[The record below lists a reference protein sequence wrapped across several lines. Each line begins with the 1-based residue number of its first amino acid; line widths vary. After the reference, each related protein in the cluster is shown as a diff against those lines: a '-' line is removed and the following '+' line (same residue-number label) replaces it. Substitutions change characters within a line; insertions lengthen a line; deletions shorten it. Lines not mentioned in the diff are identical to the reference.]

1 MTRRRVAV
9 IGGGLAGL
17 AAGASLRG
25 HGMDACVFE
34 RDDELGGVAR
44 SEQHDGWL
52 IESGPCMASEP
63 DPAVR
68 KLLDGAG
75 VGERTVRADAVA
87 ANRYIV
93 RAGVPVPLPHSVS
106 EFTSSPLLSLAGRL
120 RLVKER
126 FIPARREVTDES
138 VDSFARRRFGDEV
151 AERMFDPLVASTSAG
166 DPRAL
171 LARYAFP
178 QTVGHEQRSGSGLQG
193 NLRARMDARRRAK
206 GKPRGPWS
214 CADGMQA
221 VARQLAVHAGDVRT
235 GTQVDS
241 VSARDGRL
249 HVVTNGASAEAFDAV
264 IFAVPAGALRRIAI
278 DLPEAHRLE
287 QLRGIPHVSIVAVS
301 LGFRR
306 EDVTHPLTGAR
317 LLVPS
322 VEGLSLLSVAFPSS
336 LFADRAPSDHVLI
349 TAYIGGARRPEVID
363 WPEPELL
370 SLVQQ
375 ELTEVLGI
383 RGPAVLQR
391 VTRWRDALPQAVA
404 GHARRLAA
412 ADIVEATTGAV
423 AFTGAWRDGLSVAE
437 VLLGGIHATERLA
450 VRKGWLSVAAP
461 A

>member
-1 MTRRRVAV
+1 VTRRRVAV

-25 HGMDACVFE
+25 LGMEACVFE
-34 RDDELGGVAR
+34 RDGEPGGMAR
-44 SEQHDGWL
+44 SEIHDGWL

-68 KLLDGAG
+68 KLLDEAG
-75 VGERTVRADAVA
+75 VGERTVRAEGVA
-87 ANRYIV
+87 TNRYV
-93 RAGVPVPLPHSVS
+93 VHAGVPVSVPHTLS

-151 AERMFDPLVASTSAG
+151 AERMFDPLVACTSAG
-166 DPRAL
+166 DPHVL

-206 GKPRGPWS
+206 GKPRGAWS
-214 CADGMQA
+214 CADGMQE
-221 VARQLAVHAGDVRT
+221 VARRLAARAGEVRT
-235 GTQVDS
+235 GTRVES
-241 VSARDGRL
+241 VSARDGKL
-249 HVVTNGASAEAFDAV
+249 QVAINGANAEAFDAV
-264 IFAVPAGALRRIAI
+264 IFAVPAGAIAQIAI
-278 DLPEAHRLE
+278 DLPAADRLE
-287 QLRGIPHVSIVAVS
+287 EVGAIPHVSVAAVS
-301 LGFRR
+301 LGFRG
-306 EDVTHPLTGAR
+306 EDVTHPLAGAR

-322 VEGLSLLSVAFPSS
+322 VERLSLLSVVFPSS
-336 LFADRAPSDHVLI
+336 LFPNRAPSGHVLI
-349 TAYIGGARRPEVID
+349 TAYIGGARRPEVVD

-375 ELTEVLGI
+375 ELAALLGI

-412 ADIVEATTGAV
+412 ADIVESTAGAV

-437 VLLGGIHATERLA
+437 VLLGGIRATERLA
-450 VRKGWLSVAAP
+450 VRNGWLSVPSLA
-461 A
+461 

>member
-1 MTRRRVAV
+1 VAV

-34 RDDELGGVAR
+34 RDDEPGGMAR

-68 KLLDGAG
+68 KLLDDAG
-75 VGERTVRADAVA
+75 VGALTVRADAMA

-93 RAGVPVPLPHSVS
+93 RDGVPVPLPHSVS

-178 QTVGHEQRSGSGLQG
+178 QTVGHEQRSG
-193 NLRARMDARRRAK
+193 ARMDARRRAK
-206 GKPRGPWS
+206 GMSRGAWS
-214 CADGMQA
+214 CAGGMQA
-221 VARQLAVHAGDVRT
+221 VARQLAAHAGDVRT
-235 GTQVDS
+235 GTRVDS

-249 HVVTNGASAEAFDAV
+249 HVVANGANADVFDAV
-264 IFAVPAGALRRIAI
+264 IFAVPAGALARIAI

-287 QLRGIPHVSIVAVS
+287 QVGGIPHVSIVAVS

-322 VEGLSLLSVAFPSS
+322 VERLSLLSVAFPSS
-336 LFADRAPSDHVLI
+336 LFAHRAPSDHVLM

-363 WPEPELL
+363 WPESELL
-370 SLVQQ
+370 SLVQR
-375 ELTEVLGI
+375 ELTDLLGI
-383 RGPAVLQR
+383 RGPAVLRR
-391 VTRWRDALPQAVA
+391 VTRWREALPQAVA

-412 ADIVEATTGAV
+412 ADIVEATTGTV

-437 VLLGGIHATERLA
+437 VLLGGIRATERLA
-450 VRKGWLSVAAP
+450 VRKGWLSVPAP

>member
-25 HGMDACVFE
+25 LGMEACVFE
-34 RDDELGGVAR
+34 RDSEPGGMARTEL
-44 SEQHDGWL
+44 HDGWL

-68 KLLDGAG
+68 KLLDDAG
-75 VGERTVRADAVA
+75 VGEHTVRADPVA
-87 ANRYIV
+87 TNRYIV
-93 RAGVPVPLPHSVS
+93 HGGVPVPVPHTLS

-126 FIPARREVTDES
+126 FVPARREVTDES

-151 AERMFDPLVASTSAG
+151 AERMFDPLVACTSAG
-166 DPRAL
+166 DPRVL

-193 NLRARMDARRRAK
+193 NLRARMEARRRAK
-206 GKPRGPWS
+206 GKPGGAWS

-221 VARQLAVHAGDVRT
+221 VARLLAGRVDEVRT
-235 GTQVDS
+235 GARVES
-241 VSARDGRL
+241 VSARDGKL
-249 HVVTNGASAEAFDAV
+249 QVVADSASAELFDAV
-264 IFAVPAGALRRIAI
+264 IFAVPARAFARIAI
-278 DLPEAHRLE
+278 DLPEAERLE
-287 QLRGIPHVSIVAVS
+287 QIGAIPHVSIAAVS

-306 EDVTHPLTGAR
+306 EDVTHPLAGAR

-322 VEGLSLLSVAFPSS
+322 VEGLALLSVAFPSS
-336 LFADRAPSDHVLI
+336 LFPNRAPSDHVLI

-370 SLVQQ
+370 SVVQE
-375 ELTEVLGI
+375 ELAALLGI
-383 RGPAVLQR
+383 RRPPVLQR

-412 ADIVEATTGAV
+412 ADIVEATAGAV

-437 VLLGGIHATERLA
+437 VLLGGVRAAERLA
-450 VRKGWLSVAAP
+450 VRKGWLSVPTLA
-461 A
+461 

>member
-1 MTRRRVAV
+1 VAV

-25 HGMDACVFE
+25 LGMEACVFE
-34 RDDELGGVAR
+34 RDSEPGGMAR
-44 SEQHDGWL
+44 SERHGGWL
-52 IESGPCMASEP
+52 VESGPCMASEP

-68 KLLDGAG
+68 KLLDDAG
-75 VGERTVRADAVA
+75 VGELTVRADAVA
-87 ANRYIV
+87 TNRYIV
-93 RAGVPVPLPHSVS
+93 HDGVPVPVPHSLS

-151 AERMFDPLVASTSAG
+151 AERMFDPLVACTSAG
-166 DPRAL
+166 DPCVL

-193 NLRARMDARRRAK
+193 NLRARMEARRHAK
-206 GKPRGPWS
+206 GKPRAAWS
-214 CADGMQA
+214 CADGMQV
-221 VARQLAVHAGDVRT
+221 VARQLAGRAGEVRT
-235 GTQVDS
+235 GTRVDS
-241 VSARDGRL
+241 VSARDGKL
-249 HVVTNGASAEAFDAV
+249 QVVANGADAEPFDAV
-264 IFAVPAGALRRIAI
+264 IFAVPAPAISRIAI
-278 DLPEAHRLE
+278 DLPEAERLA
-287 QLRGIPHVSIVAVS
+287 QVGTIPHVSIAAVS

-306 EDVTHPLTGAR
+306 EDVTHPLAGAR

-322 VEGLSLLSVAFPSS
+322 VERLSLLSAAFPSS
-336 LFADRAPSDHVLI
+336 LFADRAPSEHVLI

-363 WPEPELL
+363 WPDADLL

-375 ELTEVLGI
+375 ELAALLGI
-383 RGPAVLQR
+383 RGAAVLQR

-412 ADIVEATTGAV
+412 ADIVEATAGAV
-423 AFTGAWRDGLSVAE
+423 AFTGAWRDGLSVVE
-437 VLLGGIHATERLA
+437 VLLGGVRATERLA
-450 VRKGWLSVAAP
+450 VRKGWLSVPSLA
-461 A
+461 